1 MIYLDNAATTK
12 ISKEAYDAMT
22 PYLLEEYGNPS
33 GVYSL
38 SRSAHSALDTARQQL
53 AHALKARFPREIFF
67 TSCGTES
74 DNWALFGTALLSK
87 KKLLLFRRL
96 SIMRYLTLRFSL
108 KIGIVLVMRL

>member
-38 SRSAHSALDTARQQL
+38 SRSAPSALVLRGSSL
-53 AHALKARFPREIFF
+53 RMRLKQDFRGKFFLLPAEPRAI
-67 TSCGTES
+67 TG
-74 DNWALFGTALLSK
+74 
-87 KKLLLFRRL
+87 
-96 SIMRYLTLRFSL
+96 RFSA
-108 KIGIVLVMRL
+108 RRY